1 MFNDFKKKRTFEPK
15 FKNMAFA
22 ICTVSIMPLRA
33 ASDDRSEMVSQVLFG
48 ETLEV
53 IEQSANWAY
62 VKVSFDHYQG
72 WVDPKQ
78 FTIIDDEEMNRISTS
93 PMFYST
99 DLVQV
104 VSLKNSKQMIP
115 LLMGS
120 HLPSLKQ
127 NKFVLAGNEYTYE
140 GSATLSSVIPKR
152 KTIIENAMTFINAP
166 YLWGGK
172 NPFGIDCSGLTQTV
186 YKVSGI
192 SLARDASMQARQGET
207 VNFITDAKVGDL
219 AFFDNNDG
227 NIIHVGILLGDNKIL
242 HASGKVRI
250 DAIDHQ
256 GIFNI
261 DSRKYTH
268 KLRIIKS
275 FV

>member
-1 MFNDFKKKRTFEPK
+1 
-15 FKNMAFA
+15 MAFA
-22 ICTVSIMPLRA
+22 VCTVSIMPLRI

-48 ETLEV
+48 ESLEV
-53 IEQSANWAY
+53 LESSSNWAY
-62 VKVSFDHYQG
+62 VRLSYDHYEG

-78 FTIIDDEEMNRISTS
+78 FTIIDDEEMNRMSTV
-93 PMFYST
+93 PMYYSS

-104 VSLKNSKQMIP
+104 ISQSKSKQMIP
-115 LLMGS
+115 LLVGS
-120 HLPSLKQ
+120 HLPGLLQK
-127 NKFVLAGNEYTYE
+127 KFTLAGKEYIYE
-140 GSATLSSVIPKR
+140 GNSAASKVKTTR
-152 KTIIENAMTFINAP
+152 KSIIQNAMMFINAP

-192 SLARDASMQARQGET
+192 ALSRDASMQALQGTT
-207 VNFITDAKVGDL
+207 VNFITDAFVGDL
-219 AFFDNNDG
+219 AFFDNQEG
-227 NIIHVGILLGDNKIL
+227 KITHVGILLGDNKIL

-256 GIFNI
+256 GIFNVET
-261 DSRKYTH
+261 RKYTH

-275 FV
+275 YL

>member
-1 MFNDFKKKRTFEPK
+1 
-15 FKNMAFA
+15 MAFA
-22 ICTVSIMPLRA
+22 VCTVSIMPLRA

-53 IEQSANWAY
+53 LEQSANWAY
-62 VKVSFDHYQG
+62 VRISFDNYQG
-72 WVDPKQ
+72 WADPKQ
-78 FTIIDDEEMNRISTS
+78 FTIIDDEEMNRIGTS
-93 PMFYST
+93 KMFYST

-104 VSLKNSKQMIP
+104 VSTKKSIQMIP
-115 LLMGS
+115 LVMGS
-120 HLPSLKQ
+120 HLPTLMH
-127 NKFVLAGNEYTYE
+127 NKFTISNQEYTYE
-140 GSATLSSVIPKR
+140 GSANISTITPKR
-152 KTIIENAMTFINAP
+152 KSIIENAMTFINAP

-172 NPFGIDCSGLTQTV
+172 SPFGIDCSGLTQTV
-186 YKVSGI
+186 FKVSGI
-192 SLARDASMQARQGET
+192 SLARDASLQAKQGET

-227 NIIHVGILLGDNKIL
+227 TIIHVGILLGDNKIL
-242 HASGKVRI
+242 HASGKVRV

-256 GIFNI
+256 GIFNV
-261 DSRKYTH
+261 DLRKYTH

>member
-1 MFNDFKKKRTFEPK
+1 
-15 FKNMAFA
+15 MAFA
-22 ICTVSIMPLRA
+22 VCTVSIMPLRA
-33 ASDDRSEMVSQVLFG
+33 VSDDRSEMVSQILFG

-53 IEQSANWAY
+53 LEQSPNWAY
-62 VKVSFDHYQG
+62 VRISYDNYQG

-78 FTIIDDEEMNRISTS
+78 FTIIDDQEMNRISTS
-93 PMFYST
+93 PMFYSN

-104 VSLKNSKQMIP
+104 VSSKNNKQMIP

-120 HLPSLKQ
+120 HMPALIQ
-127 NKFVLAGNEYTYE
+127 NKFKIADQEYTYE
-140 GSATLSSVIPKR
+140 GSSVISNIKPKR

-172 NPFGIDCSGLTQTV
+172 SPFGIDCSGLTQTV
-186 YKVSGI
+186 YKLSGI
-192 SLARDASMQARQGET
+192 KLDRDASLQAKQGDT

-242 HASGKVRI
+242 HASGKVRV

-275 FV
+275 FI

>member
-1 MFNDFKKKRTFEPK
+1 
-15 FKNMAFA
+15 MAFA
-22 ICTVSIMPLRA
+22 ICTVSIMPLRI

-48 ETLEV
+48 ESIEVLE
-53 IEQSANWAY
+53 SSTNWAY
-62 VKVSFDHYQG
+62 VRLSFDHYEG

-78 FTIIDDEEMNRISTS
+78 FTIIDDEEMNSMSTA

-104 VSLKNSKQMIP
+104 VAQSNSKQMIP
-115 LLMGS
+115 LLIGS
-120 HLPSLKQ
+120 HLPGLLQ
-127 NKFVLAGNEYTYE
+127 NKFTLAGKEYIYE
-140 GSATLSSVIPKR
+140 GSAAISTLKTKR
-152 KTIIENAMTFINAP
+152 KTIIQNAMMFINAP

-192 SLARDASMQARQGET
+192 AIARDASLQANQGNT
-207 VNFITDAKVGDL
+207 INFITDALVGDL
-219 AFFDNNDG
+219 AFFDNQDG
-227 NIIHVGILLGDNKIL
+227 KITHVGILLGDNKIL
-242 HASGKVRI
+242 HASGKVRV

-256 GIFNI
+256 GIFNVET
-261 DSRKYTH
+261 RKYTH

-275 FV
+275 FI

>member
-1 MFNDFKKKRTFEPK
+1 
-15 FKNMAFA
+15 MAFA

-33 ASDDRSEMVSQVLFG
+33 ASDDRSEMVSQIMFG
-48 ETLEV
+48 ETIEV
-53 IEQSANWAY
+53 LEQSTNWAY
-62 VKVSFDHYQG
+62 IKVSYDHYQG

-78 FTIIDDEEMNRISTS
+78 FTIIDDEEMNRISSS
-93 PMFYST
+93 PIFYST

-104 VSLKNSKQMIP
+104 VALKKSKQMIP

-120 HLPSLKQ
+120 HLPDLRQ
-127 NKFVLAGNEYTYE
+127 NTFRIAENEYIYE
-140 GSATLSSVIPKR
+140 GSSVPSNLKPKR
-152 KTIIENAMTFINAP
+152 KIIIENAMTFINAP

-172 NPFGIDCSGLTQTV
+172 NPFGIDCSGLTQMV

-192 SLARDASMQARQGET
+192 SLARDASMQASQGET

-261 DSRKYTH
+261 DTRKYTH

-275 FV
+275 FI